1 MSVGALNPVPGHRE
15 SAPIATAPGS
25 LAFRAVLFVL
35 FLACALAIFLF
46 GSNYYKAYPT
56 NGNAVYAAA
65 LSAVFLGAALA
76 LKASKTL
83 AKYWPIAYAFFTA
96 TVVNLV
102 SAVFGGYNGAVA
114 RALGLSTGGNEFLAV
129 AKVYEAAL
137 VVVPVLVLIRLSGAD
152 LGSVL
157 VRRGDLKWGL
167 GMGALVLFNFATSAL
182 IFHSAGYA
190 PAALG
195 SAVLW
200 GTVFSFSNGLLE
212 ELWFRSLFLKRLT
225 PLIGATGAILLT
237 AVWFAIIH
245 LLGVTYMP
253 AITMPIFL
261 VNTLTLGI
269 GCGLLMHKTGSI
281 WGAVLIHAAA
291 DLYLFVA
298 MLAVK

>member
-1 MSVGALNPVPGHRE
+1 MSVGALNPIPGHRE
-15 SAPIATAPGS
+15 SAPIASTPGS
-25 LAFRAVLFVL
+25 LGLRVALFGL

-56 NGNAVYAAA
+56 NGSPAYAAA
-65 LSAVFLGAALA
+65 LAAVFLAAAVL
-76 LKASKTL
+76 LKRSRTL
-83 AKYWPIAYAFFTA
+83 ARYWPIAYAFFAA
-96 TVVNLV
+96 TIVNLI
-102 SAVFGGYNGAVA
+102 SALMGDYNTAVA
-114 RALGLSTGGNEFLAV
+114 RALGLPVSANEFLAI
-129 AKVYEAAL
+129 AKVYEAVL
-137 VVVPVLVLIRLSGAD
+137 VVVPILVLIRLSGAD

-157 VRRGDLKWGL
+157 VRRGDLTWGL
-167 GMGALVLFNFATSAL
+167 GMGALVFFNFATSAL

-195 SAVLW
+195 SALVW
-200 GTVFSFSNGLLE
+200 GALFSFSNGLLE
-212 ELWFRSLFLKRLT
+212 ELWFRSLFLNRLT
-225 PLIGATGAILLT
+225 PLIGATGSILLT
-237 AVWFAIIH
+237 ATWFAIIH

-253 AITMPIFL
+253 AITTPIFL

-291 DLYLFVA
+291 ALYLFVA